1 MAGKAGLAE
10 RVPARLSLRELRRFG
25 FTIAIPMAVLSGIGI
40 WRQYVVLSV
49 LLGAAAAILVGFGL
63 FAPGLLRPAHRS
75 WMAGTHALSSFN
87 TRLLLGLIY
96 FLVMTPTGMIM
107 RLVGRDPLNRQ
118 LRDADSY
125 WVPHRRPRDVKSAM
139 ERMF

>member
-1 MAGKAGLAE
+1 MGGQSGSREVRNFGVLVGTIFLGIATWPILVRGEGVRGWALVVGGALVILGLAL
-10 RVPARLSLRELRRFG
+10 PKSLEPVYRAWMWVG
-25 FTIAIPMAVLSGIGI
+25 HT
-40 WRQYVVLSV
+40 
-49 LLGAAAAILVGFGL
+49 LG
-63 FAPGLLRPAHRS
+63 
-75 WMAGTHALSSFN
+75 TFN